1 MSLALGLG
9 AGLGAAYL
17 LERLDNKVRSAEQLE
32 VASGLPTLGVI
43 PNVTNVEEQVAD
55 VRSALNEASGHFVQR
70 CSSRRSRAC
79 PAL

>member
-17 LERLDNKVRSAEQLE
+17 LERLDNKVRSVEQLE

-43 PNVTNVEEQVAD
+43 PNVTQCG
-55 VRSALNEASGHFVQR
+55 RASR
-70 CSSRRSRAC
+70 
-79 PAL
+79 